1 MNIGYFFN
9 DDNANIDWLRAALF
23 KSIYIYTYIYVHTSA
38 VRVNDLTRPRI
49 SKKTGNQ
56 KEICLSIK
64 VNILVVRM
72 IFDSQNFGWSLD
84 QNVIIHPYT
93 FSLFRNAL
101 LLSINHFFS
110 TKLYTHDT
118 HFSFGSN
125 RWAGGALVVAWY
137 YADD

>member
-23 KSIYIYTYIYVHTSA
+23 KSIYIYIYICTHLCRKGQWPDSSE
-38 VRVNDLTRPRI
+38 NI
-49 SKKTGNQ
+49 KKKTGNQ

>member
-9 DDNANIDWLRAALF
+9 DDNANIDWLDAALF
-23 KSIYIYTYIYVHTSA
+23 KSLYVYKCTHLCRKGQWPDSSENIKK
-38 VRVNDLTRPRI
+38 RKRI
-49 SKKTGNQ
+49 CRT
-56 KEICLSIK
+56 IK

-72 IFDSQNFGWSLD
+72 IFDTRNGGWSLD
-84 QNVIIHPYT
+84 QNVIIYPYT
-93 FSLFRNAL
+93 FSLYIEMYCSNR
-101 LLSINHFFS
+101 SITFFF
-110 TKLYTHDT
+110 TRLYTHDT